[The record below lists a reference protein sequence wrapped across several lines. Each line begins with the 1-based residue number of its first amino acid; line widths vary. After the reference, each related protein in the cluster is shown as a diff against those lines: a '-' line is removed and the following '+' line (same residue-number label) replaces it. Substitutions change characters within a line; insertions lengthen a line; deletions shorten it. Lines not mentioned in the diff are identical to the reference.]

1 MRRHERRSPHLRQL
15 DRLLMPSIP
24 RIQERKDVDG
34 IDERAAVPETSGSL
48 HVLDL
53 LAELLEL
60 ALRGKDEVGDREV
73 ARLGARRVEL
83 AVDLLHE
90 EVDPLA
96 DGPLLAWCAVQRGEV
111 ALEPAELLGD
121 VAAFGEHRDLVRDP
135 VRVELLAADEPHEPL
150 LDLTTEGGE
159 RLRQAA
165 ADASRQRAHLGG
177 APAHVA
183 LEVGAL
189 AAALA
194 VEGTERRAERPLQ
207 RRPLP
212 SEVGGFLGYLEQTR
226 QPQHVAERRPA
237 RQPQRLHE
245 LAHGADVRPR
255 ESGLHRH
262 AIPALRRDR
271 RAQHRHLDPSALR
284 RLPHAIADL
293 RLPCHVLARHR
304 HLDVE
309 EALVEA
315 AYLDRHAR
323 AACLGRAG
331 AVARHA
337 PHAHRRTSRASSSA
351 LTVAV
356 PIFPTTTPAAWLAS
370 TVASSSVPPAPS
382 ASAQAASTV
391 SPAPVTS
398 NTSRAAVRNSST
410 TTPCGPRLK
419 SAIPSSP
426 RAMSTAPA
434 SHLSRSRARAS
445 RKVAAAWQ
453 SMPEAAAASSR
464 LGFTSDAR
472 R

>member
-1 MRRHERRSPHLRQL
+1 MFFCFFFFQAE
-15 DRLLMPSIP
+15 
-24 RIQERKDVDG
+24 DG
-34 IDERAAVPETSGSL
+34 IRDDLVTGVQTCALPIFAFRAHRPDTVSKSETDTLTRGVIDELLPDTGPFGLRGLHISVLYITSHLMTMRALRPHDRSSPGTSGSL
-48 HVLDL
+48 DVLHL

-60 ALRGKDEVGDREV
+60 ALGGEHQVRDREV
-73 ARLGARRVEL
+73 ARLGARRV
-83 AVDLLHE
+83 
-90 EVDPLA
+90 
-96 DGPLLAWCAVQRGEV
+96 
-111 ALEPAELLGD
+111 
-121 VAAFGEHRDLVRDP
+121 
-135 VRVELLAADEPHEPL
+135 
-150 LDLTTEGGE
+150 
-159 RLRQAA
+159 
-165 ADASRQRAHLGG
+165 
-177 APAHVA
+177 
-183 LEVGAL
+183 
-189 AAALA
+189 ALA

-293 RLPCHVLARHR
+293 RLPCRVLARHR

-426 RAMSTAPA
+426 REMSTAPA
-434 SHLSRSRARAS
+434 SHRSRSRAPAS
-445 RKVAAAWQ
+445 RKVAASWM
-453 SMPEAAAASSR
+453 STPEAAAASSR